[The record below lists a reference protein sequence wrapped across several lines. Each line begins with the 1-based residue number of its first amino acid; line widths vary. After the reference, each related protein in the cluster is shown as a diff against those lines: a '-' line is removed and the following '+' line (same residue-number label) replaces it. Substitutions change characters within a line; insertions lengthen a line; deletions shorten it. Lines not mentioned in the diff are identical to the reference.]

1 MKETMGVNALTDM
14 PQAGKRRIKRAR
26 VLLTA
31 RLRTGAGEVGARLRD
46 LSCKGALVE
55 CSEPLA
61 VGDEVVFVRGDTIVS
76 ARVAWTAPGRLGLE
90 FHHSIDESEVLVHV
104 AKPSAKAPERF
115 RRPRIHGEDL
125 TDHERKLA
133 RIFARSVG
141 IDITR
146 S

>member
-1 MKETMGVNALTDM
+1 MGVNAFGDM
-14 PQAGKRRIKRAR
+14 SQTGKRRIKRAR

-31 RLRTGAGEVGARLRD
+31 RLKTGTGEIDARLRD

-61 VGDEVVFVRGDTIVS
+61 VGDEVVFVRGETIVP
-76 ARVAWTAPGRLGLE
+76 ARVAWTAAGRLGLE
-90 FHHSIDESEVLVHV
+90 FHHSIDESEVLVHI
-104 AKPSAKAPERF
+104 ARPSARTPERF
-115 RRPRIHGEDL
+115 RRPRINGEDL

-133 RIFARSVG
+133 RVFARSVG
-141 IDITR
+141 IDVTR